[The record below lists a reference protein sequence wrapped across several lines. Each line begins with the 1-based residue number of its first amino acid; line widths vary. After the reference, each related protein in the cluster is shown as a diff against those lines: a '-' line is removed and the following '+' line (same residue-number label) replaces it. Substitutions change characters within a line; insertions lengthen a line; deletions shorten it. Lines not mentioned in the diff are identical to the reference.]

1 MAMDTSKLHLPKT
14 VATAV
19 VNKVKETSTIAA
31 LSPSSPQIFTDKE
44 YMIFNGTAEADVTAE
59 GQTKSSYEQDLN
71 YVSGKTFKVQTT
83 TRVTSELKWADEDNR
98 FQIIQSIQADQAEA
112 IGRALDYVVY
122 HAVNPKTGGPLT
134 GFDALTARAM
144 QVTAGDDDITN
155 VDNLADQ
162 LNETYDINGIAIS
175 RTWASRLRKI
185 RVPATGMRYYPEIP
199 LNLQVGTLR
208 RHQGRHQRHRQ
219 RGQGQDTHQR
229 ARHHGRF
236 QPHQMGHGAR
246 HHVRDH
252 PLRRPRPDRRRP
264 QGPQPDRLPHRGH
277 VLLRGRRFQGVR
289 RAQDLH
295 GRRCLMGA
303 FTQDFIVQKT
313 NRKKHKPAAMD
324 VPARLWNPDGT
335 PFAGCSSTPADGS
348 VTNAM
353 LAGGITADKLAA
365 GVIPTVPKAAY
376 VADPAGDTPTKAEY
390 VALRDALVTAGLMRP
405 KA

>member
-44 YMIFNGTAEADVTAE
+44 YMIFNGAAEADVTAE
-59 GQTKSSYEQDLN
+59 GQTKSSYEQKLG

-199 LNLQVGTLR
+199 LNLQVGTLD
-208 RHQGRHQRHRQ
+208 GIKAATSATVN
-219 RGQGQDTHQR
+219 G
-229 ARHHGRF
+229 
-236 QPHQMGHGAR
+236 P
-246 HHVRDH
+246 
-252 PLRRPRPDRRRP
+252 RPRHPPTCSPSWAISASSNGAWCETSRPRSSPTATPTRPAWTSRPTTRSSTAPRPCSPTRSSNPRRSPCSRPPRKKVPD
-264 QGPQPDRLPHRGH
+264 
-277 VLLRGRRFQGVR
+277 GRV
-289 RAQDLH
+289 H
-295 GRRCLMGA
+295 
-303 FTQDFIVQKT
+303 QDFIVQKT